1 MSKEAHMNM
10 LRVWGGGIYE
20 QDLFYNLCDS
30 LGILVWQDMMFACSL
45 YPTLEDEFINSIQ
58 EEITQNIKRLQKH
71 PCIALWCGNNEV
83 DVAWHNWGWQHQFGY
98 SSEDSLNIWKG
109 QQQLFEYLIPG
120 IIKNLDNRAY
130 IPSSPQSNWGT
141 KENFNHGCMHY
152 WDVWHGKKD
161 INAFKY
167 HVGRFMAE
175 YGFQSYPS
183 LETILH
189 FTDSSH
195 LSLTD
200 SVMINRQKS
209 YIGNGMIEDQINK
222 FLSPANSFEDFVEK
236 SQEVQS
242 MALNFALNAHIN
254 KQPHCMGTLFWQL
267 NDCWPGPSWSIIDYY
282 QRPKKGYHTV
292 KKAFTNTK

>member
-98 SSEDSLNIWKG
+98 SNEDSITIWKG

-120 IIKNLDNRAY
+120 IIKNLENRAY
-130 IPSSPQSNWGT
+130 IPSSPQINWGT
-141 KENFNHGCMHY
+141 K
-152 WDVWHGKKD
+152 
-161 INAFKY
+161 
-167 HVGRFMAE
+167 
-175 YGFQSYPS
+175 
-183 LETILH
+183 
-189 FTDSSH
+189 
-195 LSLTD
+195 
-200 SVMINRQKS
+200 
-209 YIGNGMIEDQINK
+209 
-222 FLSPANSFEDFVEK
+222 
-236 SQEVQS
+236 
-242 MALNFALNAHIN
+242 
-254 KQPHCMGTLFWQL
+254 
-267 NDCWPGPSWSIIDYY
+267 
-282 QRPKKGYHTV
+282 
-292 KKAFTNTK
+292 

>member
-1 MSKEAHMNM
+1 
-10 LRVWGGGIYE
+10 
-20 QDLFYNLCDS
+20 
-30 LGILVWQDMMFACSL
+30 
-45 YPTLEDEFINSIQ
+45 
-58 EEITQNIKRLQKH
+58 
-71 PCIALWCGNNEV
+71 
-83 DVAWHNWGWQHQFGY
+83 
-98 SSEDSLNIWKG
+98 
-109 QQQLFEYLIPG
+109 
-120 IIKNLDNRAY
+120 
-130 IPSSPQSNWGT
+130 
-141 KENFNHGCMHY
+141 MHY

-161 INAFKY
+161 IDAFKY

-183 LETILH
+183 MESILY

-282 QRPKKGYHTV
+282 QRPKKGYDLV
-292 KKAFTNTK
+292 KSRFSKK